1 MLMNNHRHEET
12 YEQACNDGIF
22 LSSGKDAAILTASA
36 LDYHTPYRRIIS
48 DVSCCVYPGKMLLIR
63 GRNGC
68 GKTTL
73 LRLFAGLLIPTKG
86 HILIKPGTE
95 KIFLGHQNGLKHQL
109 TVRHQLILQA
119 RIHGVEFPIKT
130 VDHALETLELT
141 YFADE
146 KLGTLSAGYQRRVA
160 LAKVKI
166 LGENKL
172 WLLDEPYTNLDPEA
186 VALCTIMLT
195 HHLERGGSII
205 ATSHVNIHTAHQAEI
220 WLDA

>member
-1 MLMNNHRHEET
+1 MMLMNNHLHEEVYGDRT
-12 YEQACNDGIF
+12 SFCAD
-22 LSSGKDAAILTASA
+22 KDTATLRASH

-73 LRLFAGLLIPTKG
+73 LRLFAGLITPTKG
-86 HILIKPGTE
+86 DVLTKLGVQ

-109 TVRHQLILQA
+109 AVRHQLILQA
-119 RIHGVEFPIKT
+119 DIHGVESPIKT
-130 VDHALETLELT
+130 VDYALETLNLS
-141 YFADE
+141 YLAHE
-146 KLGTLSAGYQRRVA
+146 KLGILSAGYQRRVA
-160 LAKVKI
+160 LAKVQI
-166 LGENKL
+166 LGKNKL

-186 VALCTIMLT
+186 VALCTTMLT
-195 HHLERGGSII
+195 YHLQQGGSII
-205 ATSHVNIHTAHQAEI
+205 ATSHVNINIVHQAEI